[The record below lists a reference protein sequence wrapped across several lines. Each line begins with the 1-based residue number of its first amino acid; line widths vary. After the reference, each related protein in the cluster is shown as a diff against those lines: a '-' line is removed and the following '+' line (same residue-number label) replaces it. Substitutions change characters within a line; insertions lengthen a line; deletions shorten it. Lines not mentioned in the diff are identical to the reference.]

1 MSRRR
6 EAAELARA
14 LQLSTQQAQ
23 TISKASP
30 QFFSSSDTSGATQE
44 SKEMELRPVNP
55 TEDSATQEVFSLR
68 PDMSGEIMPPPNL
81 VPATVETIEAEA
93 SSGAKQFTYPSEI
106 GTFTPSNGNPDT
118 SILVPCTDSNNTPTT
133 NTTSSS
139 KTLPSSSLP
148 PHLQPASDGSY
159 SLPAPFAP
167 HYVQGSFSNNDSHP
181 SHVSS
186 TEVSSNRPLFSPTQL
201 QSSVLPESSAE
212 LPTKKVKTYGK
223 SSHAAPLSPIKRLN
237 DGLIAPTG
245 ISSSSP
251 HAARPQDKGKSTIF
265 SSDGEDGG
273 SFTRLGGSAPGA
285 SGSAGR
291 RRSSQSPLKHA
302 NLTSPDP
309 LDSLAKKRKLLAAS
323 RAVVEVP
330 LPDRLSPTK
339 KASEVP
345 RRDKDGVIRK
355 RKRAE
360 SAGSEKPAS
369 KGKEVEQPQVA
380 SEEELIQS
388 SLLHVDLPLETSTL
402 LHAPVNPQASQV
414 SSVSAQ
420 SSTLSNTISTST
432 SEPASKSK
440 SKKRRFDPMEIP
452 DIDDGVDEDFQP
464 RTRKAKPKP
473 KAKTKPKETK
483 EKKEKKAPAKKGKKA
498 PSSAEVGEELENL
511 LATGDSASHD
521 TEQSTVTSN
530 VVEAVEPASTPAPAT
545 ERTSQLQS
553 LPEPQLPTAPEPALE
568 PIAAAPEPKKAKI
581 SKEKSS
587 SKKKATQQPTK
598 VADKENSKS
607 PSKSPAKSPTKPAN
621 PLAQPSST
629 DTAKSPTP
637 PRQPLAR
644 ASSNTSIS
652 TPQSLS
658 SSSRPMASGGREGTP
673 VDVKFR
679 NPRKDLPSVLAKFGG
694 HKRTGMSKKLK
705 IVSLHSKIGPPAKA
719 LPPVPKKPQ
728 KKVESEDDDHDD
740 VDGEKKVKPGSKEW
754 LMMED

>member
-1 MSRRR
+1 M
-6 EAAELARA
+6 
-14 LQLSTQQAQ
+14 
-23 TISKASP
+23 
-30 QFFSSSDTSGATQE
+30 
-44 SKEMELRPVNP
+44 
-55 TEDSATQEVFSLR
+55 
-68 PDMSGEIMPPPNL
+68 
-81 VPATVETIEAEA
+81 
-93 SSGAKQFTYPSEI
+93 
-106 GTFTPSNGNPDT
+106 
-118 SILVPCTDSNNTPTT
+118 
-133 NTTSSS
+133 
-139 KTLPSSSLP
+139 
-148 PHLQPASDGSY
+148 
-159 SLPAPFAP
+159 
-167 HYVQGSFSNNDSHP
+167 
-181 SHVSS
+181 
-186 TEVSSNRPLFSPTQL
+186 SSNRPLFSPTQL

-223 SSHAAPLSPIKRLN
+223 SSHAAPLSPNNRLN
-237 DGLIAPTG
+237 DGLTAPTG
-245 ISSSSP
+245 ISLSSP
-251 HAARPQDKGKSTIF
+251 HAARPQDKGKPTIF

-273 SFTRLGGSAPGA
+273 PFTRLGGSAPGA
-285 SGSAGR
+285 SGSAGL

-323 RAVVEVP
+323 RAVVEVA
-330 LPDRLSPTK
+330 LPDHVSPTK
-339 KASEVP
+339 KTSEVP

-369 KGKEVEQPQVA
+369 RGKEVEQPQVA
-380 SEEELIQS
+380 SEEELLQS
-388 SLLHVDLPLETSTL
+388 SPLHVDLPPETSTL
-402 LHAPVNPQASQV
+402 LHAPVDPQASQV
-414 SSVSAQ
+414 SSVSVQ
-420 SSTLSNTISTST
+420 SPTLSNTISTST
-432 SEPASKSK
+432 SEPAPKSK

-498 PSSAEVGEELENL
+498 PSSAEVGEAPENL
-511 LATGDSASHD
+511 PATGDSASHD

-545 ERTSQLQS
+545 ERTPQLQS

-568 PIAAAPEPKKAKI
+568 PITSVPEPKKTKI
-581 SKEKSS
+581 SKQKAS

-607 PSKSPAKSPTKPAN
+607 PSKSPAKSSIKPPN
-621 PLAQPSST
+621 PLAQPSSST

-679 NPRKDLPSVLAKFGG
+679 NREFSSFLATQNTNGG
-694 HKRTGMSKKLK
+694 CRRGK
-705 IVSLHSKIGPPAKA
+705 
-719 LPPVPKKPQ
+719 
-728 KKVESEDDDHDD
+728 
-740 VDGEKKVKPGSKEW
+740 
-754 LMMED
+754 

>member
-55 TEDSATQEVFSLR
+55 TEDSATQQVFPLR

-81 VPATVETIEAEA
+81 VPATVETIEAGT
-93 SSGAKQFTYPSEI
+93 SSGAKHFTYPSEI

-118 SILVPCTDSNNTPTT
+118 SILVSCTHSNNTPTT

-139 KTLPSSSLP
+139 KTLPPSSLP

-159 SLPAPFAP
+159 SSPAPFAP

-223 SSHAAPLSPIKRLN
+223 SSHAAPLSPNNRLN
-237 DGLIAPTG
+237 GLTAPTG
-245 ISSSSP
+245 ISLSSP
-251 HAARPQDKGKSTIF
+251 HAARPQDKGKPTIF

-273 SFTRLGGSAPGA
+273 PFARLGGSAPGA
-285 SGSAGR
+285 SGSAGL

-323 RAVVEVP
+323 RAVVEVA
-330 LPDRLSPTK
+330 LPDHVSPTK
-339 KASEVP
+339 KTSEVP

-369 KGKEVEQPQVA
+369 RGKEVEQPQVA
-380 SEEELIQS
+380 SEEELLQS
-388 SLLHVDLPLETSTL
+388 SPLHVDLPPETSTL
-402 LHAPVNPQASQV
+402 LRAPVNLQASQV
-414 SSVSAQ
+414 SSVSVQ
-420 SSTLSNTISTST
+420 SPTLRSTISTST
-432 SEPASKSK
+432 SEPAPKSK

-452 DIDDGVDEDFQP
+452 DIDDGIDEDFQP
-464 RTRKAKPKP
+464 RTGKAKPKP

-498 PSSAEVGEELENL
+498 PSSAEVGEAPENL
-511 LATGDSASHD
+511 PATGDSASHD

-545 ERTSQLQS
+545 ERTPQLQS

-568 PIAAAPEPKKAKI
+568 PITSVPEPKKTKI
-581 SKEKSS
+581 SKQKAS

-607 PSKSPAKSPTKPAN
+607 PSKSPAKSSIKPPN
-621 PLAQPSST
+621 PLAQPSSST

-637 PRQPLAR
+637 PRQPLVR

-728 KKVESEDDDHDD
+728 KKVESEDDDDD
-740 VDGEKKVKPGSKEW
+740 DMDGEKKVKPGSKEW